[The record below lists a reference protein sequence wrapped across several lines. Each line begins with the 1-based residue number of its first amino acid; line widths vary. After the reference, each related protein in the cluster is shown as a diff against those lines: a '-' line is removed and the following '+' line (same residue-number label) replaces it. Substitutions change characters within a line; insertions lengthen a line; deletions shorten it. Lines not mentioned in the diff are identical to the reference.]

1 MSKKF
6 SYDDFMLRRAMQ
18 GIMDDEVAAL
28 PSETELIDSI
38 EVSDEFREKMS
49 VLTRMSRRRQ
59 TVIKTMKAVAAVF
72 VGAILIFTVKQMT
85 ENGIL
90 FGGGDGADGAAPVG
104 AEAPADGYVPA
115 ADEAP
120 EDVKTEGAS
129 WTEAADDE
137 TEEATEEAAE
147 GAPAGDAGTPYSSGI
162 TSNYFTVKATYM
174 DYIKNNP
181 TGSSKYTLF
190 DIDGDNIDE
199 MIMYGGYINYM
210 LFNYYAKEVRFLD
223 MSKYGTFRVYPETHA
238 VWASYGHKNSWS
250 ESWKQINSR
259 GAKTIAEKEWKLDP
273 KTQTFTN
280 YTYKVNGKKVS
291 KKKYKT
297 TVKRLKKG
305 KCLKPDDFTWY
316 TPPEAD

>member
-90 FGGGDGADGAAPVG
+90 FGGGDGADGAAP
-104 AEAPADGYVPA
+104 A

-120 EDVKTEGAS
+120 EDVKTEGTS
-129 WTEAADDE
+129 WTDTASDVE

-147 GAPAGDAGTPYSSGI
+147 GAPAGDTGNAYLTHSTNNYSA
-162 TSNYFTVKATYM
+162 VKSAYLTFM
-174 DYIKNNP
+174 RSNP
-181 TGSSKYTLF
+181 TNSSSYTLF
-190 DIDGDNIDE
+190 DIDGDGDDE
-199 MIMYGGYINYM
+199 MIMYGGYNNYQLFCYHAYKIKM
-210 LFNYYAKEVRFLD
+210 LDK
-223 MSKYGTFRVYPETHA
+223 SKYGTFRIYPKTHA
-238 VWASYGHKNSWS
+238 VWAGYGHKNSWS
-250 ESWKQINSR
+250 ESWKQINSI
-259 GAKTIAEKEWKLDP
+259 GAADIAEKEWELDP
-273 KTQTFTN
+273 KTQSFKN
-280 YTYKVNGKKVS
+280 YKYKVNGKKVT
-291 KKKYKT
+291 KAKYKKA
-297 TVKRLKKG
+297 VAKLKKG
-305 KCLKPDDFTWY
+305 KCLTSDDFTWY
-316 TPPEAD
+316 DPPEAD

>member
-28 PSETELIDSI
+28 PSETELTDSL
-38 EVSDEFREKMS
+38 EVSDDFREKMAA
-49 VLTRMSRRRQ
+49 LTKMSRRRQ
-59 TVIKTMKAVAAVF
+59 TFIKTMKAVAAVF
-72 VGAILIFTVKQMT
+72 IGVILIFTAEQML

-90 FGGGDGADGAAPVG
+90 FGGESSLRGDGATDGCAPT
-104 AEAPADGYVPA
+104 

-120 EDVKTEGAS
+120 EDVTTGGAS
-129 WTEAADDE
+129 WTESADDE
-137 TEEATEEAAE
+137 IEEAPE
-147 GAPAGDAGTPYSSGI
+147 GTPAGSAGGPYSSGI
-162 TSNYFTVKATYM
+162 TSNYFTVKAAYL

-210 LFNYYAKEVRFLD
+210 LFNYYAKEVRSLD
-223 MSKYGTFRVYPETHA
+223 MSKYGTFRIYPETHA

-259 GAKTIAEKEWKLDP
+259 GAKNIAEKEWKLDP
-273 KTQTFTN
+273 KTQAFTN
-280 YTYKVNGKKVS
+280 YKYKVNGKRVS

-305 KCLKPDDFTWY
+305 KCLKPDNFTWY